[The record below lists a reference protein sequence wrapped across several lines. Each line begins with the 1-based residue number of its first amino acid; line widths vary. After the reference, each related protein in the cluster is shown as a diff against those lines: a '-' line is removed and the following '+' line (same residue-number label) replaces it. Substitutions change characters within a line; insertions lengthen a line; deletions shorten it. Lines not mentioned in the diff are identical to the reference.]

1 MIGEPQPDIRDG
13 DESGIWLSIGDLMSG
28 LLLFFALLFV
38 TVMVK
43 LRDYQQAFEQLPI
56 VVLNAMERELGGQD
70 IEVDERTGDVSI
82 GDRILFDYNSA
93 TLKPEGQ
100 AFLQQFIPTYSQVIF
115 SNPDL
120 EHEIVRIIIEGHT
133 SASGTAAGNLNLSL
147 QRSQAVFNY
156 IASDAVQFPHK
167 EAFQQKLLPAGR
179 GSLDANPERDDP
191 GDRRV
196 VFRFQ
201 LRYSKS
207 WSE

>member
-1 MIGEPQPDIRDG
+1 MIDEFNPDIRDG

-56 VVLNAMERELGGQD
+56 VVLNAIERELGGQD

-115 SNPDL
+115 SNSDL
-120 EHEIVRIIIEGHT
+120 ENEIVRIIIEGHT
-133 SASGTAAGNLNLSL
+133 SSSGTAAANLNLSL

-156 IASDAVQFPHK
+156 IASDAVQFPNK

-179 GSLDANPERDDP
+179 GALDANPERDDP

-196 VFRFQ
+196 MFRFQ
-201 LRYSKS
+201 LRQ
-207 WSE
+207 